1 MTPIHNKPHVAIGIP
16 SGDLVHTDFAM
27 SLAML
32 CMNPGASVFLLN
44 SRSSLVAL
52 GRNQCAGAA
61 QLMSATHLLFL
72 DTDMIFPADTL
83 TRLLSHDKDIVG
95 AGYSQRMPPF
105 HPLTVTEDGEHIH
118 IAAGMRK
125 VRLLPT
131 GCMLVRTAVF
141 SMLTKPYF
149 NLVAE
154 GEQLRG
160 EDYYFCERARAAGF
174 EIWCDGDLS
183 SQIGHIGQKIYR
195 ITDVAAVTP
204 AV

>member
-1 MTPIHNKPHVAIGIP
+1 MIPHDSPMVAIGVP

-32 CMNPGASVFLLN
+32 CMNPGAQVFMLN

-61 QLMSATHLLFL
+61 QVMKATHLMFF

-95 AGYSQRMPPF
+95 ATYSQRMPPF
-105 HPLTVTEDGEHIH
+105 HPLTVTEEGEHIH
-118 IAAGMRK
+118 VASGLRR
-125 VRLLPT
+125 VRLMPT
-131 GCMLVRTAVF
+131 GCMLIRASVF
-141 SMLTKPYF
+141 NMLSKPYF

-154 GEQLRG
+154 GDHLRG
-160 EDYYFCERARAAGF
+160 EDYYFCEKARAAGL

-183 SQIGHIGQKIYR
+183 SQVGHIGQKIYR
-195 ITDVAAVTP
+195 LSDAAMQQ
-204 AV
+204 